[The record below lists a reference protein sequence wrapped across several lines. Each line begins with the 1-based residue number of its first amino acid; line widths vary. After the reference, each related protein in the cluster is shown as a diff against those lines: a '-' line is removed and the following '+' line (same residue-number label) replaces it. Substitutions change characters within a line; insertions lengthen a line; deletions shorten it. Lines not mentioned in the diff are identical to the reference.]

1 MVIDCADLD
10 YISSA
15 GLRVLLIIKKALP
28 ENEFILLNVNKPIM
42 EILDTTGFSDL
53 FTIVDE

>member
-1 MVIDCADLD
+1 MENLQ

-15 GLRVLLIIKKALP
+15 GLRVLLIIKKSLP
-28 ENEFILLNVNKPIM
+28 GNELILHNVNDTVE

-53 FTIVDE
+53 FTVVAE

>member
-1 MVIDCADLD
+1 MVTDCADLK

-15 GLRVLLIIKKALP
+15 GLRVLLIIKKSLP
-28 ENEFILLNVNKPIM
+28 GNELILHNVNEPIM

-53 FTIVDE
+53 FTVVAE